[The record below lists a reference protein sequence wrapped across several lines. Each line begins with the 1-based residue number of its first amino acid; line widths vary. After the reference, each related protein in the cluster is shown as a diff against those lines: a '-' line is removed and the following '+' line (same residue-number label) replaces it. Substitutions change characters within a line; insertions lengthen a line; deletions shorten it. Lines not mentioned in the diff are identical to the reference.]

1 MSSSPNKDGGPVLDE
16 ATFQKLLA
24 AAYVVQEHQ
33 DRHDGEPSSDTKSHT
48 GTDSDS
54 TTTLAEIV
62 ETQHQIHSSHLD
74 LAGAMNLVVERIR
87 RITGAQGAAIGIL
100 DQDKIVYRAAAGSL
114 SPQAGATLRPEAT
127 LSSATLVHNAILR
140 CADAATDFLV
150 NPELTRRLG
159 IGSLIAVPVF
169 HDGKTSGTLEL
180 VFAKPN
186 AFHENDVRTCQL
198 MAGLVTEALTHAAE
212 EEWRKGVA
220 AERASMLQVLERIK
234 PQLARLAQEPNA
246 GASPDTAAHA
256 EVPLEASHCQHCGHE
271 LAAGEVFCGACG
283 TSRSAT
289 PRSDLQSK
297 WATLWNLKK
306 IGSQLSASEEEQDLA
321 ESVIKA
327 VGSVEPPST
336 ESDSFILPE
345 KPAAEDLSA
354 ASIEREAL
362 LGPDENFAAPAPP
375 EELAIRLEEP
385 PEPEPIPVPEKKPEP
400 RVWFHSI
407 AVSPPAV
414 QLKGFLEK
422 QRGLLRKHP
431 GDLALIA
438 AAILFAITIIWAIS
452 SNHPTTSA
460 DPKNAQA
467 ATNAA
472 TAANAPPKTKRK
484 PAPPAPQLSLFD
496 QFLVSVGLAEPPPAP
511 TNTGNPNIP
520 VWVDVHTAQYYCPG
534 SDQYGK
540 TPQGRIASQHDAQMD
555 QFEPAQHKVCD

>member
-1 MSSSPNKDGGPVLDE
+1 MSSSPDKEGAPVLDE
-16 ATFQKLLA
+16 VTFQKLLA
-24 AAYVVQEHQ
+24 AAYVVQKHQ
-33 DRHDGEPSSDTKSHT
+33 DRHDGEPSSAPGSQP

-54 TTTLAEIV
+54 ANTLAEIV

-74 LAGAMNLVVERIR
+74 LAGAMNLVVERLR
-87 RITGAQGAAIGIL
+87 KITGAQGAAIGIL
-100 DQDKIVYRAAAGSL
+100 DQDKIVYRAASGSL
-114 SPQAGATLRPEAT
+114 SPQAGATLRAEAT
-127 LSSATLVHNAILR
+127 LSAATLVHNAILR
-140 CADAATDFLV
+140 CTDADTDFLV
-150 NPELTRRLG
+150 NPEITRRLG

-220 AERASMLQVLERIK
+220 AERASMLQVLEQIK
-234 PQLARLAQEPNA
+234 PQLARLAQEPSA
-246 GASPDTAAHA
+246 GASPDSTA
-256 EVPLEASHCQHCGHE
+256 ETPLEASYCQHCGHE
-271 LAAGEVFCGACG
+271 LAAGEVFCGDCG

-289 PRSDLQSK
+289 LRSDLQSK

-306 IGSQLSASEEEQDLA
+306 IGSQLSASEDEQDLA

-327 VGSVEPPST
+327 VDSPAPPSA

-345 KPAAEDLSA
+345 KPAAMNPPPAPFERA
-354 ASIEREAL
+354 ALPE
-362 LGPDENFAAPAPP
+362 PDTNFAAPMPR
-375 EELAIRLEEP
+375 EELDVDPVEEP
-385 PEPEPIPVPEKKPEP
+385 TEPIPVAEKNPEP
-400 RVWFHSI
+400 RVWFRSI

-431 GDLALIA
+431 GDVALIA
-438 AAILFAITIIWAIS
+438 AGILFVITIIWAVS
-452 SNHPTTSA
+452 SNRPTTSA
-460 DPKNAQA
+460 NTGNPQA
-467 ATNAA
+467 ATNPAA
-472 TAANAPPKTKRK
+472 AANAPAKSKRK
-484 PAPPAPQLSLFD
+484 PAPPPAPQLSMFE
-496 QFLVSVGLAEPPPAP
+496 QFMVSIGLAEPPPAP
-511 TNTGNPNIP
+511 AYTGNPNIP

-534 SDQYGK
+534 SEQYGK
-540 TPQGRIASQHDAQMD
+540 TPHGRIASQHDAQLD

>member
-1 MSSSPNKDGGPVLDE
+1 
-16 ATFQKLLA
+16 
-24 AAYVVQEHQ
+24 
-33 DRHDGEPSSDTKSHT
+33 
-48 GTDSDS
+48 
-54 TTTLAEIV
+54 
-62 ETQHQIHSSHLD
+62 
-74 LAGAMNLVVERIR
+74 
-87 RITGAQGAAIGIL
+87 
-100 DQDKIVYRAAAGSL
+100 
-114 SPQAGATLRPEAT
+114 
-127 LSSATLVHNAILR
+127 
-140 CADAATDFLV
+140 
-150 NPELTRRLG
+150 
-159 IGSLIAVPVF
+159 
-169 HDGKTSGTLEL
+169 
-180 VFAKPN
+180 
-186 AFHENDVRTCQL
+186 
-198 MAGLVTEALTHAAE
+198 MAGLVTEALSHAAE

-246 GASPDTAAHA
+246 LASPDSASALA
-256 EVPLEASHCQHCGHE
+256 ETSLEASHCQHCGQE

-306 IGSQLSASEEEQDLA
+306 IGSQLGASEDEQDLA

-327 VGSVEPPST
+327 VGPVEPPST

-345 KPAAEDLSA
+345 KPAAMDPPPAHFEPA
-354 ASIEREAL
+354 VFAEPET
-362 LGPDENFAAPAPP
+362 NYAAPAPAH
-375 EELAIRLEEP
+375 ELDVHPTEEP
-385 PEPEPIPVPEKKPEP
+385 PEPIPVPEKKPEP
-400 RVWFHSI
+400 RVWFRSI

-414 QLKGFLEK
+414 QLKGFMEK

-452 SNHPTTSA
+452 SNRPTTSG

-472 TAANAPPKTKRK
+472 TAANTPPKPKRK

>member
-1 MSSSPNKDGGPVLDE
+1 MSSSPDKEGGPVLDE

-24 AAYVVQEHQ
+24 AAYVVQKHQ
-33 DRHDGEPSSDTKSHT
+33 DRLDAESPTAPGSQA

-62 ETQHQIHSSHLD
+62 ETQHQIHGSHLD
-74 LAGAMNLVVERIR
+74 LAGAMNLVVERMR
-87 RITGAQGAAIGIL
+87 KITGAQGAAIGIL
-100 DQDKIVYRAAAGSL
+100 DQDKVVYRAASGSL

-127 LSSATLVHNAILR
+127 LSAATLVHNAILR
-140 CADAATDFLV
+140 CTDAATDFLV
-150 NPELTRRLG
+150 NPEISRRLG

-186 AFHENDVRTCQL
+186 AFLENDVRTCQL

-212 EEWRKGVA
+212 AEWRKGVA

-234 PQLARLAQEPNA
+234 PQLARLAQEGNA
-246 GASPDTAAHA
+246 GASPGSTAAHA
-256 EVPLEASHCQHCGHE
+256 EAPLEASHCQYCGHE

-289 PRSDLQSK
+289 PRDDLQSK

-306 IGSQLSASEEEQDLA
+306 IGSQLSASEDEQELA

-327 VGSVEPPST
+327 VEFPEPPRV

-345 KPAAEDLSA
+345 KPAAMNPPPARFDPA
-354 ASIEREAL
+354 ALPE
-362 LGPDENFAAPAPP
+362 PDTNFAAPMPP
-375 EELAIRLEEP
+375 EELYVHPVEEP
-385 PEPEPIPVPEKKPEP
+385 PEPIPVPVKSPEP
-400 RVWFHSI
+400 RVWFRSI

-431 GDLALIA
+431 GDVALIA
-438 AAILFAITIIWAIS
+438 AGILFVITIIWAIS
-452 SNHPTTSA
+452 SNRPTTSA
-460 DPKNAQA
+460 DTGNAQA
-467 ATNAA
+467 AANPAA
-472 TAANAPPKTKRK
+472 AANAPAKSKRK
-484 PAPPAPQLSLFD
+484 PAPPAPQLTMFE
-496 QFLVSVGLAEPPPAP
+496 QFMVSIGLAEPPPAP
-511 TNTGNPNIP
+511 AYTGNPNIP

-534 SDQYGK
+534 SEQYGK

>member
-1 MSSSPNKDGGPVLDE
+1 MSSSPDKEGAPVLDQ

-33 DRHDGEPSSDTKSHT
+33 DRHNGEPFADTKSP
-48 GTDSDS
+48 TDSDS

-74 LAGAMNLVVERIR
+74 LAGAMNLVVERLR
-87 RITGAQGAAIGIL
+87 KITGAQGAAIGIL
-100 DQDKIVYRAAAGSL
+100 DQDKIVYRAAGGYL

-127 LSSATLVHNAILR
+127 LSAATLVHSAILR

-150 NPELTRRLG
+150 NPEITRRLG

-220 AERASMLQVLERIK
+220 AERASMLQVLEKIK
-234 PQLARLAQEPNA
+234 PQLARLAHEPNA
-246 GASPDTAAHA
+246 GASPDSTA
-256 EVPLEASHCQHCGHE
+256 ETPLEASHCQHCGHE

-289 PRSDLQSK
+289 ARTDLQSK

-306 IGSQLSASEEEQDLA
+306 IGSQLGASEDEPDLA

-327 VGSVEPPST
+327 ADSPAPPRA

-345 KPAAEDLSA
+345 KPAATNPPP
-354 ASIEREAL
+354 AL
-362 LGPDENFAAPAPP
+362 FEPAGLPEPDTNFAAPTPP
-375 EELAIRLEEP
+375 EELDVHPVEEP
-385 PEPEPIPVPEKKPEP
+385 PESIPVPEKNPEP
-400 RVWFHSI
+400 RVWFRSI

-438 AAILFAITIIWAIS
+438 AGILFVITIIWAIS

-472 TAANAPPKTKRK
+472 TTANAPPKPKRK
-484 PAPPAPQLSLFD
+484 PAPPAPQLSMFE
-496 QFLVSVGLAEPPPAP
+496 QFMVSIGLAEPPAAPAD
-511 TNTGNPNIP
+511 TGNPNIP

-540 TPQGRIASQHDAQMD
+540 TPQGRIASQHDAQLD